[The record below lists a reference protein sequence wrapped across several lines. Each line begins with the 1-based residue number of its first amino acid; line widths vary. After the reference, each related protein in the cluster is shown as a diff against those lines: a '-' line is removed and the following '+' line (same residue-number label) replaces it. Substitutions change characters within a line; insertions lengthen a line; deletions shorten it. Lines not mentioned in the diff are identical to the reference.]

1 MRSPS
6 DMVWSASGCDF
17 GSVQVKRESGP
28 PKAEAPASLAASA
41 CMVTLGTARQ
51 AGMENSHSE
60 VKGGGQ
66 GGALTPAQKSEP
78 AGGEGA
84 EDGRGWGAEQPAT
97 EQHDRMGPQSRA
109 RCGQGT
115 DPDRCCRLMDGWMDG
130 MDMQA
135 APGSEAVQWPVNGR
149 PVDNNRRR
157 HQTSSSIGAPGV
169 DGLSTTTEDLRRALL
184 VKAHQILTLVRRIV
198 ACTSGEP
205 GGGAG
210 LALIHESGQREL
222 NAQNG
227 RELDWM
233 PKTALQWTRT
243 AGIAPA
249 GALCRIQS
257 PPATPHLFLAWSS
270 RFLPPPFLL
279 APFGFF
285 PTTHPSANRITP
297 RFLRSIDEESLFSSF
312 SLSPAS
318 RARIGPFLSFSAIS
332 STENDDDEH
341 DDDDTGDDC
350 EAAPTAAM
358 MLRSRQA
365 SKALRALG
373 QARHFTSTTQPAAVQ
388 APRKIASGQRNQAT
402 AATATSAA
410 PNVRA
415 TPSPAF
421 NAEEQQQQKHS
432 HVQPLVNPQ
441 KSDMDESFIG
451 KTGGEIFHEM
461 MLRQGVKHIFGYPG
475 GAILPV
481 FDAIYNSKHFDFILP
496 RHEQGAGHMAEG
508 YARASGKPGVV
519 LVTSGPGATNVVTP
533 MQDALS
539 DGTPLVVFCGQVP
552 TSAIG
557 SDAFQ
562 EADVVGISRACTKWN
577 VMVKNVAELPRR
589 INEAFEI
596 ATSGRPGP
604 VLVDLPKD
612 VTAGILRRAIPTET
626 ALPAL
631 PSAASR
637 AAMESSRKHLEHTIK
652 RVADLVNR
660 AKQPVIYA
668 GQGII
673 QSEGGPE
680 LLKELADK
688 ASIPVTTTLQGLGG
702 FDELDEKSLHMLGM
716 HGSAYANMA
725 MQEAD
730 LIIALGA
737 RFDDRVTLNVAKF
750 APGARAAAA
759 EKRGGIVHFEVM
771 PKNINKVVQA
781 TEAVEGNV
789 GSNLKLLLP
798 EVQAK
803 TMDDRKEWFGK
814 INEWKK
820 KWPLS
825 HYERAERHGLIKPQ
839 TLIEE
844 LSKLT
849 ADRKDKT
856 YIATGVGQHQMWT
869 AQHFRWRHPRSMIT
883 SGGLGTMGFGLPA
896 AIGAKV
902 AQPDALVFDIDG
914 DASFGMTLTELAT
927 AAQFNIGVK
936 VIVLNNEEQGMV
948 TQWQN
953 LFYEDRYA
961 HTHQVNPD
969 FMKLAESMRV
979 QGRRCVDPEDVVDSL
994 KWLINTDGPALLEV
1008 VTDKKVPVLPMV
1020 PAGSALHEF
1029 LVFDGEKDKKR
1040 RELMRERTSG
1050 LHG

>member
-1 MRSPS
+1 M
-6 DMVWSASGCDF
+6 
-17 GSVQVKRESGP
+17 
-28 PKAEAPASLAASA
+28 SL
-41 CMVTLGTARQ
+41 
-51 AGMENSHSE
+51 
-60 VKGGGQ
+60 
-66 GGALTPAQKSEP
+66 P
-78 AGGEGA
+78 AG
-84 EDGRGWGAEQPAT
+84 
-97 EQHDRMGPQSRA
+97 
-109 RCGQGT
+109 
-115 DPDRCCRLMDGWMDG
+115 
-130 MDMQA
+130 
-135 APGSEAVQWPVNGR
+135 
-149 PVDNNRRR
+149 
-157 HQTSSSIGAPGV
+157 IGHIFAL
-169 DGLSTTTEDLRRALL
+169 DHFELTTT
-184 VKAHQILTLVRRIV
+184 TL
-198 ACTSGEP
+198 
-205 GGGAG
+205 
-210 LALIHESGQREL
+210 
-222 NAQNG
+222 N
-227 RELDWM
+227 
-233 PKTALQWTRT
+233 
-243 AGIAPA
+243 
-249 GALCRIQS
+249 
-257 PPATPHLFLAWSS
+257 S
-270 RFLPPPFLL
+270 R
-279 APFGFF
+279 
-285 PTTHPSANRITP
+285 
-297 RFLRSIDEESLFSSF
+297 
-312 SLSPAS
+312 
-318 RARIGPFLSFSAIS
+318 
-332 STENDDDEH
+332 
-341 DDDDTGDDC
+341 
-350 EAAPTAAM
+350 
-358 MLRSRQA
+358 
-365 SKALRALG
+365 
-373 QARHFTSTTQPAAVQ
+373 
-388 APRKIASGQRNQAT
+388 
-402 AATATSAA
+402 
-410 PNVRA
+410 VRA
-415 TPSPAF
+415 VPSPAF
-421 NAEEQQQQKHS
+421 NAADQS
-432 HVQPLVNPQ
+432 HVQPLANQP
-441 KSDMDESFIG
+441 KNDMDESFIG

-519 LVTSGPGATNVVTP
+519 LVTSGPGATNAITP
-533 MQDALS
+533 LQDALS

-552 TSAIG
+552 TTAIG

-626 ALPAL
+626 ALPSL

-637 AAMESSRKHLEHTIK
+637 AAMEHSHKQLQASIK
-652 RVADLVNR
+652 RVAELVNIS
-660 AKQPVIYA
+660 KQPVIYA

-673 QSEGGPE
+673 QSENGPE
-680 LLKELADK
+680 FLRELSEK
-688 ASIPVTTTLQGLGG
+688 CSIPVTTTLHGLGG
-702 FDELDEKSLHMLGM
+702 YDELNEKALHMLGM

-730 LIIALGA
+730 LIIALGG
-737 RFDDRVTLNVAKF
+737 RFDDRVTGNIAKF
-750 APGARAAAA
+750 APGAKAAAA
-759 EKRGGIVHFEVM
+759 QKRGGIVHFEIM

-781 TEAVEGNV
+781 TEAIEGDV
-789 GSNLKLLLP
+789 AASIKLLLP
-798 EVQAK
+798 EVEPRS
-803 TMDDRKEWFGK
+803 MEDRKAWFDK

-825 HYERAERHGLIKPQ
+825 HYDRSERNGLIKPQ

-844 LSKLT
+844 LSNLT
-849 ADRKDKT
+849 ADRKHKT

-869 AQHFRWRHPRSMIT
+869 AQHFRWRHPRTMIT

-902 AQPDALVFDIDG
+902 AQPEALVIDIDG

-969 FMKLAESMRV
+969 FVKLAESMHV
-979 QGRRCVDPEDVVDSL
+979 QSRRLVDPAETVDAL
-994 KWLINTDGPALLEV
+994 QWLIDSEGPALLEV

-1029 LVFDGEKDKKR
+1029 LVFDGEKDKER
-1040 RELMRERTSG
+1040 RDLMRQRTGG